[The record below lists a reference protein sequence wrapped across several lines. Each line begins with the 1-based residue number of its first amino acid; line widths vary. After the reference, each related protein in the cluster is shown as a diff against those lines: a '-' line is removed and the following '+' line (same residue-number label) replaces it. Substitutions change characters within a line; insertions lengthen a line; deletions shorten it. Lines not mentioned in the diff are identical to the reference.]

1 MVRVFHYA
9 AQSAMPEIT
18 KSLPKTP
25 RRPASSGAAIIAR
38 EDGASIAYH
47 RLAGRAPGVVFLT
60 GFKSDMTGEKAMGL
74 EDFCR
79 RRGRAFLRFD
89 YFGHGDSSGRFDD
102 GTIGRWADDAVF
114 AIDRLTEGPLVL
126 VGSSMGGWLMLL
138 TALAR
143 PERIAG
149 LVGIATA
156 PDFTQDLIED
166 ALTPE
171 QKAVLERAGTVT
183 VPNAYDPA
191 DPFVIRRDFIDEGR
205 NHLLLDTTI
214 AIDCPVRLLHGIDDK
229 DVPYTTSLRLAENLR
244 TDDVE
249 ITLIKNGDH
258 RLSAPAD
265 ITRLTETLERLLNR
279 LDTSSDS

>member
-1 MVRVFHYA
+1 MGEPLYVCFSHGKESGPWGTKIAAMADLARDRGLGVESLDYRGMDDPSARVDKLVAHC
-9 AQSAMPEIT
+9 EN
-18 KSLPKTP
+18 
-25 RRPASSGAAIIAR
+25 IAR
-38 EDGASIAYH
+38 
-47 RLAGRAPGVVFLT
+47 
-60 GFKSDMTGEKAMGL
+60 
-74 EDFCR
+74 
-79 RRGRAFLRFD
+79 
-89 YFGHGDSSGRFDD
+89 
-102 GTIGRWADDAVF
+102 
-114 AIDRLTEGPLVL
+114 PLVL

>member
-1 MVRVFHYA
+1 M
-9 AQSAMPEIT
+9 
-18 KSLPKTP
+18 
-25 RRPASSGAAIIAR
+25 IIAR

-47 RLAGRAPGVVFLT
+47 RSAGRAPGVVFLT

-79 RRGRAFLRFD
+79 RRGQAFLRFD

-138 TALAR
+138 AALQR
-143 PERIAG
+143 PDRIAG
-149 LVGIATA
+149 LVGIAAA

-171 QKAVLERAGTVT
+171 QKAILESTGTVT

-191 DPFVIRRDFIDEGR
+191 DPFIVRQDFIDEGR
-205 NHLLLDTTI
+205 NHLLLDTAI
-214 AIDCPVRLLHGIDDK
+214 AIDCPVRLLHGINDE
-229 DVPYTTSLRLAENLR
+229 DVPYATSLRLAENLR

-258 RLSAPAD
+258 RLSTPTD
-265 ITRLTETLERLLNR
+265 ITRLTETLETLLNR
-279 LDTSSDS
+279 LDPPSDS